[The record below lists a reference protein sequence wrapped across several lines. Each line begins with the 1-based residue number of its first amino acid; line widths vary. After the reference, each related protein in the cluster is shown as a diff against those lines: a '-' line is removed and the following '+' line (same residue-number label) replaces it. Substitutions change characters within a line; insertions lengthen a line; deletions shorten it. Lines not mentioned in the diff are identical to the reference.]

1 MFTSVENKY
10 ALWETMK
17 QQQGALHISV
27 NIQDIFEKTILEVDA
42 MDESIESKNSLFISI
57 YLQKIQQKSREA
69 YFEERLHHFEKVDTM
84 DIYDEIRQLK
94 LQIQEICQEL
104 SILKNNIP

>member
-17 QQQGALHISV
+17 QQQGVLHISV
-27 NIQDIFEKTILEVDA
+27 NIQDIFEKTILEIDA
-42 MDESIESKNSLFISI
+42 MDESIESKNSLFISV

-69 YFEERLHHFEKVDTM
+69 HFEERLHHFEKVDTM

-94 LQIQEICQEL
+94 VQLQEIRKE
-104 SILKNNIP
+104 IAHYKK

>member
-1 MFTSVENKY
+1 MFTSIENKY

-17 QQQGALHISV
+17 EQQGILHISV

-42 MDESIESKNSLFISI
+42 MDESIESKNNIFISL

-69 YFEERLHHFEKVDTM
+69 YFEERLHHFEKIDTM

-94 LQIQEICQEL
+94 QQVQEIREEL
-104 SILKNNIP
+104 SKYKK